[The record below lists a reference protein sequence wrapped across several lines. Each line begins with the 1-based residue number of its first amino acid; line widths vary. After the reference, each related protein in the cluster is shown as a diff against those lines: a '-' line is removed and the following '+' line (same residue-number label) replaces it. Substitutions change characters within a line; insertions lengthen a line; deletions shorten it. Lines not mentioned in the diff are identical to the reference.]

1 MKKILALLSISALAS
16 TAMAKDVDMTDAKI
30 PTQMAAIKAVVNQTI
45 MLSSVEGELD
55 LRRPALGRDAV
66 VTGSSHSCHLKCAT
80 AAPETVLFIP
90 DTSHSRRRRACRRV
104 SGSQFFAGSGQGRM
118 TISFKAIL

>member
-55 LRRPALGRDAV
+55 LRCPALG
-66 VTGSSHSCHLKCAT
+66 VTPWFTSSVGHVQMT
-80 AAPETVLFIP
+80 A
-90 DTSHSRRRRACRRV
+90 R
-104 SGSQFFAGSGQGRM
+104 
-118 TISFKAIL
+118 